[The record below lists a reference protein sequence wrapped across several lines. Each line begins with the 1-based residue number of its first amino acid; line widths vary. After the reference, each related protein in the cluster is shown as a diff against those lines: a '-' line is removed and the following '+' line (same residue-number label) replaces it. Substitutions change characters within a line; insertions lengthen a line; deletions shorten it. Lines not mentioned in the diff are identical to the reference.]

1 MLHFACVLMFISFV
15 EKKGLS
21 KEETGDLI
29 IDMVK
34 GVGKQIKSESMEID
48 IKKGTFFLL
57 SFYTPQNRRASK
69 NIGR

>member
-48 IKKGTFFLL
+48 IKKEH
-57 SFYTPQNRRASK
+57 SFS
-69 NIGR
+69 

>member
-1 MLHFACVLMFISFV
+1 MFISFV

-34 GVGKQIKSESMEID
+34 GVGKQIKSESKEID
-48 IKKGTFFLL
+48 IKKEH
-57 SFYTPQNRRASK
+57 SFS
-69 NIGR
+69 

>member
-1 MLHFACVLMFISFV
+1 MQVRCCILLAFLCLFLLSR
-15 EKKGLS
+15 KKGLS

-48 IKKGTFFLL
+48 IKKEH
-57 SFYTPQNRRASK
+57 SFS
-69 NIGR
+69 